1 MSCLSIENLTICK
14 QGFKNSKLVDSV
26 NIEVKSG
33 EIVALLGSSG
43 SGKSLTCSGIMDVIP
58 RGVDKLSGD
67 VKLNGSLVDMNKIRG
82 RNVSIIMQ
90 NPSNAF
96 NPLYSIK
103 THMKEVLKVKGEK
116 YLDNLAVQ
124 SLIDSGIDEPQRVLE
139 LYPFQMSGGMLQ
151 RTMIALAL
159 LSGAE
164 FLLADEPTTDLDL
177 IVQLE
182 ILDTLKSLV
191 KKRGMGILI
200 VTHDL
205 GVVGKIADR
214 VVVIDKGII
223 VERADIENFFQDPKH
238 TISKCLIDAHLSL
251 YKEESLER
259 ATINM

>member
-1 MSCLSIENLTICK
+1 MSSLSIEALTICK
-14 QGFKNSKLVDSV
+14 QGARDIKLVNSADLV
-26 NIEVKSG
+26 INSG

-58 RGVDKLSGD
+58 KGVEKISGD
-67 VKLNGSLVDMNKIRG
+67 IRLNGTYVDMDKIRG

-96 NPLYSIK
+96 NPLYTINSHIKEVFSIK
-103 THMKEVLKVKGEK
+103 GDKYSEDEAVKALQE
-116 YLDNLAVQ
+116 A
-124 SLIDSGIDEPQRVLE
+124 GIEEPKRVLE

-164 FLLADEPTTDLDL
+164 FILADEPTTDLDL

-182 ILDTLKSLV
+182 ILDTLKKLV
-191 KKRGMGILI
+191 KEKGMGILM

-205 GVVGKIADR
+205 GVIGKIADR
-214 VVVIDKGII
+214 VIVIDKGII
-223 VERADIENFFQDPKH
+223 VERATITDFFVKPEH
-238 TISKCLIDAHLSL
+238 PVSRCLIDAHLSL
-251 YKEESLER
+251 YKEAIHEEAL
-259 ATINM
+259 INS